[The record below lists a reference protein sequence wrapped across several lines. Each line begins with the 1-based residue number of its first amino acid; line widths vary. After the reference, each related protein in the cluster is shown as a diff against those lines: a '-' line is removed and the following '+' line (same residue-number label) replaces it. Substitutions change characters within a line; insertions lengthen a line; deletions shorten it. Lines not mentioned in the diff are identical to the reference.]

1 MERTRSTAQRNAKGQ
16 RNFAQLV
23 CHDIE
28 IREGSD
34 KSKDPSNL
42 GQSTSLAVDVKAYSV
57 GLRSEVK
64 KLISIVLRQQVI
76 YS

>member
-1 MERTRSTAQRNAKGQ
+1 
-16 RNFAQLV
+16 V